1 MTDLGLE
8 RHKEDWERLAEVDAM
23 WAVLTAPD
31 QRGGGWDADAFFAT
45 GAAEIEQVLSGV
57 NDLDPPLEYGRA
69 LDFGCGVGR
78 LTRAL
83 AGRFDTAVGVDI
95 SEGMVETARKLNADV
110 AGCEFRV
117 NASADLRQF
126 GDREFDFV
134 YSSLV
139 LQHLPDREL
148 VQSYVAEFLRVV
160 APGGLVVF
168 GLPARIGWPYRL
180 GLSRRLYA
188 ALRRFGI
195 GEETIL
201 RRTRLTPM
209 RMTAVPEPE
218 MRRFL
223 EAHGASVL
231 RAEARD
237 GGSVHTVRYNVTP
250 RNG

>member
-1 MTDLGLE
+1 MAGLSLE

-31 QRGGGWDADAFFAT
+31 QRGGGWDADEFFAT
-45 GAAEIEQVLSGV
+45 GRAEIEQVLAVVDG
-57 NDLDPPLEYGRA
+57 LELPLERGRT

-83 AGRFDTAVGVDI
+83 ADRFDTAVGVDI
-95 SEGMVETARKLNADV
+95 SEAMVGTARELNADV
-110 AGCEFRV
+110 VGCEFRV

-126 GDREFDFV
+126 DDGEFDFV

-148 VQSYVAEFLRVV
+148 VNGYVAEFLRVV
-160 APGGLVVF
+160 APAGLVVF

-188 ALRRFGI
+188 TLRRLGV

-223 EAHGASVL
+223 DAHGASVL

-237 GGSVHTVRYNVTP
+237 GGAVRTVRYNVTP
-250 RNG
+250 RRG